1 MDLLLLIIAIL
12 FGFLLGVVSGLTPG
26 IHVNNLAL
34 LLLGIAPLAPLPLP
48 YIAVLILSNYI
59 AHTFFDIVPSVF
71 IGAPDEETALAV
83 LPGHRLLLE
92 GRGIEA
98 IKLSATGSALSVPI
112 SLTMMPVLSIL
123 FIHLYASVESMT
135 PHILI
140 AILIFMVFMERE
152 EEIPG
157 QGSFSFSRQR
167 RRLFAILSI
176 SLSGLLGTF
185 AFRYQDIFTPLIP
198 IPSSF
203 LFPLLTGLFG
213 APIIAQS
220 IRNKPQIPEQD
231 KREIAMKKK
240 NIFKNSFIG
249 SLSGSLVSWLPGV
262 SSGVATVLA
271 RYFVR
276 GESEEFIIS
285 LSSVNTSNALYNLLF
300 FYLLG
305 ISRSGAINGVK
316 SLLGFI
322 SLDWFLIFLAVAVL
336 ISLFSYIALL
346 HLSPSLSLIFTRL
359 NYTTLNI
366 SILIFLF
373 GMILLFTGINGILL
387 FLLSF
392 FVGSALQKL
401 GVKRTNAMSC
411 IMIPIILMRFNII

>member
-1 MDLLLLIIAIL
+1 
-12 FGFLLGVVSGLTPG
+12 
-26 IHVNNLAL
+26 
-34 LLLGIAPLAPLPLP
+34 
-48 YIAVLILSNYI
+48 
-59 AHTFFDIVPSVF
+59 
-71 IGAPDEETALAV
+71 
-83 LPGHRLLLE
+83 
-92 GRGIEA
+92 
-98 IKLSATGSALSVPI
+98 
-112 SLTMMPVLSIL
+112 
-123 FIHLYASVESMT
+123 
-135 PHILI
+135 
-140 AILIFMVFMERE
+140 MERE

-220 IRNKPQIPEQD
+220 IRNKPQIPKQD
-231 KREIAMKKK
+231 KIEITMKKS
-240 NIFKNSFIG
+240 IFKNSFIG

-322 SLDWFLIFLAVAVL
+322 SLDWFLIFLAVADL

-392 FVGSALQKL
+392 FVGSILQKL

>member
-1 MDLLLLIIAIL
+1 
-12 FGFLLGVVSGLTPG
+12 
-26 IHVNNLAL
+26 
-34 LLLGIAPLAPLPLP
+34 
-48 YIAVLILSNYI
+48 
-59 AHTFFDIVPSVF
+59 
-71 IGAPDEETALAV
+71 
-83 LPGHRLLLE
+83 
-92 GRGIEA
+92 
-98 IKLSATGSALSVPI
+98 
-112 SLTMMPVLSIL
+112 
-123 FIHLYASVESMT
+123 
-135 PHILI
+135 
-140 AILIFMVFMERE
+140 
-152 EEIPG
+152 
-157 QGSFSFSRQR
+157 
-167 RRLFAILSI
+167 
-176 SLSGLLGTF
+176 
-185 AFRYQDIFTPLIP
+185 
-198 IPSSF
+198 
-203 LFPLLTGLFG
+203 
-213 APIIAQS
+213 
-220 IRNKPQIPEQD
+220 
-231 KREIAMKKK
+231 MKKK
-240 NIFKNSFIG
+240 SIFKNSFIG

-322 SLDWFLIFLAVAVL
+322 SLDWFLVFLAVAVL
-336 ISLFSYIALL
+336 ISLFSYISLL

-392 FVGSALQKL
+392 LVGSILQKL
-401 GVKRTNAMSC
+401 GIKRTNAMSC